1 MTHRQSF
8 ALALVALALAAAPAH
23 AQTIYKL
30 IAKNGKVTYA
40 DKAPK
45 DYDGQVVRIDIDP
58 KANIA
63 TLPKVGA
70 PGATPGVR
78 PMSMQEARRFDAEV
92 MLGRARD
99 SLEAAQKALADGK
112 EPGEGELDW
121 IGKAKGGARPVAT
134 EAYNERINALED
146 AVKSAE
152 REVERAQRAKRAAD
166 ID

>member
-1 MTHRQSF
+1 MSHRLLT
-8 ALALVALALAAAPAH
+8 AVALLTMVLAGAQAQ

-45 DYDGQVVRIDIDP
+45 DYDGQVVRLDIDP
-58 KANIA
+58 KANLA
-63 TLPKVGA
+63 TLPKLGA
-70 PGATPGVR
+70 PGVTAGVR
-78 PMSMQEARRFDAEV
+78 PMSLPEAKRFDAEV

-99 SLEAAQKALADGK
+99 ALESAQKALAAGQ
-112 EPGEGELDW
+112 EPQEGELDW
-121 IGKAKGGARPVAT
+121 VGKKQGGARPVPT
-134 EAYNERINALED
+134 EAYQERIKSLEE

-152 REVERAQRAKRAAD
+152 REIERAQRAKRMAD